1 MADNRLNPKI
11 NVTRFGETLPLK
23 LDRASIIRMAQAAAA
38 GGQLGMPA
46 IGKNELFN
54 KIALEGREDA
64 GTNEYNYN
72 NPKAKAIYDA
82 MAEMGFSRAEAMYP
96 AAVFDKS
103 QVAKRL
109 GIPFEKAWNGTGRVL
124 SDGTSAY
131 VRPHGT
137 VIADGER
144 HTQRAEAMKGAKDDP
159 RNKEAVDLISRAMS
173 GDLTSQ
179 ENLMVMNNITLL
191 SALFG
196 GPVNGTTESY
206 PLSTTGWKY
215 NIADASRS
223 AAKLM
228 KSTPAGKKAYEELL
242 PEDAD
247 MTRADWYQF
256 PDLYKYKS
264 GIDVRLDREGKR
276 LANSPVMD
284 VILGVDP
291 GAQKFLA
298 DAEKKYPA
306 PPAPPSILDKI
317 LSFFN

>member
-38 GGQLGMPA
+38 GEQLGMPA

-64 GTNEYNYN
+64 GTNDFNYN
-72 NPKAKAIYDA
+72 NAKAKEIYAA
-82 MAEMGFSRAEAMYP
+82 MKEMGFPEKEAMYP

-103 QVAKRL
+103 QVARRL
-109 GIPFEKAWNGTGRVL
+109 GIPFEKAWNGTGRVV
-124 SDGTSAY
+124 SDGTDGRTRGM
-131 VRPHGT
+131 VT
-137 VIADGER
+137 ADGER

-179 ENLMVMNNITLL
+179 ENLMVMNNRTLL
-191 SALFG
+191 SAIFG
-196 GPVNGTTESY
+196 NPSSGDTKSY
-206 PLSTTGWKY
+206 PLTSAGYSY
-215 NIADASRS
+215 NIAEANRS

-247 MTRADWYQF
+247 MTKADFYQF

-264 GIDVRLDREGKR
+264 GIDVRLNREGKR

-306 PPAPPSILDKI
+306 PPAPPNILDKI